1 VRERGV
7 EPGLVIDEGG
17 AVVDGVLP
25 GVSVPT
31 AMVGVAERGVMTL
44 HLTAREAADTRRRRP
59 RCLRRRGSRGRSTVH
74 RHPFPTRI
82 APPVRAM
89 FATVAP
95 HAPQPLRWVFG
106 NLGVTGPS
114 SPRRCRLG
122 PETNAMVRTTAVAT
136 ELSGAPGRTCSR
148 RRRAPR

>member
-1 VRERGV
+1 V
-7 EPGLVIDEGG
+7 
-17 AVVDGVLP
+17 
-25 GVSVPT
+25 
-31 AMVGVAERGVMTL
+31 
-44 HLTAREAADTRRRRP
+44 HLTARETGGHA
-59 RCLRRRGSRGRSTVH
+59 STPPAMPATARLARAIDRVH

-106 NLGVTGPS
+106 ASASPGPS
-114 SPRRCRLG
+114 SPRCCRLG